1 MIFHISYKLFILR
14 NLVSFIYYY
23 SFLHGLLICNKLGL
37 NSIISCIKIIL
48 PLTLIT
54 LIFSNIGL
62 INDFDLSNFTPI
74 LGKDLKTTF
83 FKGIT
88 NIFSFNIFVY
98 FYFINKFFKEPKE
111 FNFVIKRSYII
122 SFILL
127 LITTIPILN
136 LYTNTNNSES
146 INYLYLISRN
156 ITFGNFINR
165 VDAIFILVWIFL
177 ILTYGSISIY
187 MIRHLLQK
195 LFNIQKEQELSYIS
209 IFLITIICILPLNI
223 SNFTFLINTIY
234 KYAVI
239 IIGFMYPLSILILA
253 NFKYKYMYKHNFKFK
268 NNLNNR
274 KV

>member
-1 MIFHISYKLFILR
+1 MR
-14 NLVSFIYYY
+14 TLVSFIYFY
-23 SFLHGLLICNKLGL
+23 SFLHGFLICNKLGL
-37 NSIISCIKIIL
+37 KSIINCIKIIL
-48 PLTLIT
+48 PLTFIT
-54 LIFSNIGL
+54 LIFSNISL

-88 NIFSFNIFVY
+88 NIFSFNVFVY

-111 FNFVIKRSYII
+111 FNSVIKRSYTI

-187 MIRHLLQK
+187 MISHLMQK

-209 IFLITIICILPLNI
+209 IFLITIIYILPLNI

>member
-1 MIFHISYKLFILR
+1 MRI
-14 NLVSFIYYY
+14 LVSFIFYY
-23 SFLHGLLICNKLGL
+23 SFLYGLLICNKLGL
-37 NSIISCIKIIL
+37 NSIINCIKIIL

-74 LGKDLKTTF
+74 LGKNLKSTF
-83 FKGIT
+83 SEGIS
-88 NIFSFNIFVY
+88 NIFSFNIFIY

-111 FNFVIKRSYII
+111 FSSVIKKSYII

-136 LYTNTNNSES
+136 LYTNTNYSES

-177 ILTYGSISIY
+177 ILTYGSLSIY
-187 MIRHLLQK
+187 MINHLLKK
-195 LFNIQKEQELSYIS
+195 LLNIQNEQELSYIS
-209 IFLITIICILPLNI
+209 IFFISIICILPLNI
-223 SNFTFLINTIY
+223 SNFTFLSNTIY
-234 KYAVI
+234 KYSI
-239 IIGFMYPLSILILA
+239 ILIGFIYPLLILNLA
-253 NFKYKYMYKHNFKFK
+253 NLKKKLKTEK
-268 NNLNNR
+268 
-274 KV
+274 K